1 LARRA
6 DLDGRVSA
14 LRNHWNESI
23 TMKTRQMRE
32 PGTEQP
38 ITIAA
43 HPPMVYIPRAD
54 VHESL
59 SLCSHSHDA

>member
-1 LARRA
+1 
-6 DLDGRVSA
+6 
-14 LRNHWNESI
+14 
-23 TMKTRQMRE
+23 MKTRQMRE